1 MKKLTSEEIKEV
13 KKELNAKER
22 LKIILK
28 PILTSKDIMKLE
40 GCKQRWANE
49 LLLKWRPAD
58 TKLIK
63 GQIKSSDYLKAKGI
77 SLEDYVER
85 AVAEVQLEM
94 AEIID

>member
-1 MKKLTSEEIKEV
+1 MDKD
-13 KKELNAKER
+13 LNAKER

-49 LLLKWRPAD
+49 LLLRWRPAD

-77 SLEDYVER
+77 SLEDYIER
-85 AVAEVQLEM
+85 AVAELQLEI
-94 AEIID
+94 AGIID